1 MSNICKIGR
10 YWDKFADGV
19 ACEAMRFTRWH
30 QHGGPPLGAPEHLQR
45 LVAEAVPD
53 LHLHPIK
60 ESTVKRVTEEVING
74 DCVGSAVPH
83 HCVLVNNRPC
93 CGSLAAARS
102 KVKHAVHELLLEC
115 RPEDPCSTRWLTC
128 VATYSFWYLGNIFCM
143 LLSRG
148 LLRDFAGQ
156 IDCDAAAEAADD
168 EENAEGSFAVMMGKR
183 MRRDNASSC
192 RGPSRGTCRSRSEGT

>member
-1 MSNICKIGR
+1 MSRICKIAR
-10 YWDKFADGV
+10 YWDKFAEGV

-30 QHGGPPLGAPEHLQR
+30 QHGGPPPGAPERLQR
-45 LVAEAVPD
+45 LVAEAVPE
-53 LHLHPIK
+53 LHLHPNK

-74 DCVGSAVPH
+74 DCASLEVPH

-128 VATYSFWYLGNIFCM
+128 VKTYSFWALGSIFSM
-143 LLSRG
+143 LLRRG
-148 LLRDFAGQ
+148 WLRAFDGLMEGA
-156 IDCDAAAEAADD
+156 AAAEAADD
-168 EENAEGSFAVMMGKR
+168 EEKPEDSFAVMMGKR
-183 MRRDNASSC
+183 MRRGSASSR
-192 RGPSRGTCRSRSEGT
+192 RGSCRGTCRSE

>member
-1 MSNICKIGR
+1 MSKICKIGR
-10 YWDKFADGV
+10 YWDKLAEGV
-19 ACEAMRFTRWH
+19 ACEAMRFTKWH
-30 QHGGPPLGAPEHLQR
+30 QHGGPPPGAPERLQR

-74 DCVGSAVPH
+74 DCAGIDVPH

-93 CGSLAAARS
+93 CGSLDAARR

-128 VATYSFWYLGNIFCM
+128 VKTYSFWALGSIFSM
-143 LLSRG
+143 LLRRG
-148 LLRDFAGQ
+148 WLRAFAGMMEGA
-156 IDCDAAAEAADD
+156 AAAESADD
-168 EENAEGSFAVMMGKR
+168 EEKAEDSFAVMMGKR
-183 MRRDNASSC
+183 MRRGNASSP
-192 RGPSRGTCRSRSEGT
+192 RGSCRGTCRSE